1 MAHPNEDLLREGYA
15 AFGRGDLDA
24 LQNQFFAEDISWH
37 FPGKSPFA
45 GDYRGAGDVLGW
57 LARTFEVSGGTVRV
71 ELNNVLASDDLGV
84 ALVTITAQ
92 REGRAL
98 SDDTVQ
104 VFRIRDGKATEVWSY
119 PADLYANDAFWS

>member
-24 LQNQFFAEDISWH
+24 LQNQFFAPDISWH
-37 FPGKSPFA
+37 YPGKSPFA
-45 GDYRGAGDVLGW
+45 GDCHGTG
-57 LARTFEVSGGTVRV
+57 EVSGGTIRV
-71 ELNNVLASDDLGV
+71 QLNDVVAKDDVAV
-84 ALVTITAQ
+84 ALTTVSAQ
-92 REGRAL
+92 REGREL

-119 PADLYANDAFWS
+119 PADPYATDAFWS

>member
-24 LQNQFFAEDISWH
+24 LQDQFFAADITWH

-45 GDYRGAGDVLGW
+45 GDYHGVGEVVGW
-57 LARTFEVSGGTVRV
+57 LVRTFEVSGGSIRV
-71 ELNNVLASDDLGV
+71 QLNDVVANDDVAV
-84 ALVTITAQ
+84 ALTTVSAQ
-92 REGRAL
+92 REGREL
-98 SDDTVQ
+98 SDDAVQ

-119 PADLYANDAFWS
+119 PADLYATDAFWS